1 MEEMTMPTLLLDQD
15 SLDSL
20 RRLEDNMKTL
30 VDVMQTMCAA
40 SIIVA
45 QYVQQLEEQRLAKLQ
60 YGPR

>member
-1 MEEMTMPTLLLDQD
+1 MPTLLLDQD